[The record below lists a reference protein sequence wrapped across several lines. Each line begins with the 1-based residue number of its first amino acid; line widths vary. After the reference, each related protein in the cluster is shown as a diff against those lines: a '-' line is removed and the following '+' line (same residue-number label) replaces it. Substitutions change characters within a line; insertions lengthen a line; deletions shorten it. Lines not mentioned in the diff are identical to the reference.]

1 MAVRHAGHPLP
12 ILCDHAALTASVR
25 AALEGVE
32 VTVDEQKNPHH
43 VAPNSKLVMAL
54 LDAYHEATDRP
65 RECVAT
71 GGGTY
76 ARVLEE
82 GVAFGS
88 VFPGEEE
95 LAHQADE
102 YMSLDSLVLN
112 MRIFARAIEKLPGLR
127 LPNSNTKRDVFTGL
141 SGRRQTPRIFLER
154 WIHKREDS
162 NRSPR
167 VLH

>member
-1 MAVRHAGHPLP
+1 MMEKYVAEHGAKAVLRKNTSPVYKPADTAEIKTL
-12 ILCDHAALTASVR
+12 LAAHDYVTG
-25 AALEGVE
+25 EKGVPY
-32 VTVDEQKNPHH
+32 TI
-43 VAPNSKLVMAL
+43 
-54 LDAYHEATDRP
+54 
-65 RECVAT
+65 

-112 MRIFARAIEKLPGLR
+112 MRIFARAIEKLQ
-127 LPNSNTKRDVFTGL
+127 D
-141 SGRRQTPRIFLER
+141 
-154 WIHKREDS
+154 
-162 NRSPR
+162 
-167 VLH
+167 

>member
-1 MAVRHAGHPLP
+1 MYKR
-12 ILCDHAALTASVR
+12 
-25 AALEGVE
+25 
-32 VTVDEQKNPHH
+32 Q
-43 VAPNSKLVMAL
+43 
-54 LDAYHEATDRP
+54 

-112 MRIFARAIEKLPGLR
+112 MRIFARAIEKLQ
-127 LPNSNTKRDVFTGL
+127 D
-141 SGRRQTPRIFLER
+141 
-154 WIHKREDS
+154 
-162 NRSPR
+162 
-167 VLH
+167 